1 LTAERNAADARIAAA
16 VTAAVTVAQ
25 AQRQEAVR
33 YRDEIVPQAVQIE
46 TMADDAY
53 RLGQT
58 GIAAYLQ
65 ALQATRDVRLRALQ
79 SDADLLAALADLEQA
94 MGAPLQP

>member
-1 LTAERNAADARIAAA
+1 VELRITGE
-16 VTAAVTVAQ
+16 VTAAVRLAE
-25 AQRQEAVR
+25 AQRQQFIR
-33 YRDEIVPQAVQIE
+33 YRDQILPSAMQVE

-65 ALQATRDVRLRALQ
+65 ALQATRDARLRSLQ
-79 SDADLLAALADLEQA
+79 SEADLQAALTDLERA
-94 MGAPLQP
+94 TGAPLQP